1 VLYILIWS
9 ASNKNSRRNQ
19 MAIKKPAT
27 RKAVVK
33 KPVVKKPAA
42 KVVSKKGPKYACDV
56 CGLVVSVDTACGC
69 EEIDLLC
76 CSEPMRMKK

>member
-1 VLYILIWS
+1 MISSILK
-9 ASNKNSRRNQ
+9 ARRNQ
-19 MAIKKPAT
+19 MATKKPVAK
-27 RKAVVK
+27 KAAVK
-33 KPVVKKPAA
+33 KPVAKKTAA
-42 KVVSKKGPKYACDV
+42 KTVSKKGAKYGCEV

>member
-1 VLYILIWS
+1 
-9 ASNKNSRRNQ
+9 
-19 MAIKKPAT
+19 MATKKPA
-27 RKAVVK
+27 KK
-33 KPVVKKPAA
+33 KPVAKTTAKPATKKPAA
-42 KVVSKKGPKYACDV
+42 QAAGKKGTKYSCDV